1 MFARSHLDLHNIRL
15 SIERVK
21 RISDNVV
28 GVGPVGIG
36 LDGILGF
43 APPLGIAYSAGAGLM
58 LIWDAVRARASSATL
73 VHMSVL
79 LIIDTFSSLLPG
91 VGGIVDALFT
101 GHKWAANLLIKHM
114 DETIYFEGRR
124 RDVKD
129 SREYAE
135 LISRIRSGKEKRRV
149 IFLGDVF
156 TG

>member
-21 RISDNVV
+21 KLSDNVV

-43 APPLGIAYSAGAGLM
+43 VPVAGQVYSAGAGALLCM
-58 LIWDAVRARASSATL
+58 EGVRARASATTIIQMGTIL
-73 VHMSVL
+73 V
-79 LIIDTFSSLLPG
+79 IDTFSSLLPG
-91 VGGIVDALFT
+91 VGGLIDALFT

-114 DETIYFEGRR
+114 DETIYFEGKR

-149 IFLGDVF
+149 VFLGDIF
-156 TG
+156 GG

>member
-15 SIERVK
+15 SIA
-21 RISDNVV
+21 RINKLSDNIV

-43 APPLGIAYSAGAGLM
+43 VPVAGQLYSAGAGTLLVM
-58 LIWDAVRARASSATL
+58 EGARARASTTILMQMA
-73 VHMSVL
+73 VI

-91 VGGIVDALFT
+91 VGGLIDAVFT
-101 GHKWAANLLIKHM
+101 GHKWAANLLLKHI
-114 DETIYFEGRR
+114 DDTIYFEGRR

-149 IFLGDVF
+149 VFLGDLF
-156 TG
+156 A